1 MCVCVCVCVCVCC
14 GETYRSMGGKAREQL
29 LGAGTL
35 LSSQDLGIEPEGF
48 GLDPQ
53 EMTPPKVSLV
63 NQ

>member
-1 MCVCVCVCVCVCC
+1 
-14 GETYRSMGGKAREQL
+14 MGGKAREQL

-53 EMTPPKVSLV
+53 EMTPPKASLV